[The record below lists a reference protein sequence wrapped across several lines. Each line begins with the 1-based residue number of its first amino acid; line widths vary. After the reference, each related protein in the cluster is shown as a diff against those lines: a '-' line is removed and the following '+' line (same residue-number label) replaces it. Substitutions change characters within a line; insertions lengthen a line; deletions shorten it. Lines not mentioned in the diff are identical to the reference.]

1 VVLLDFPRAASWI
14 YTMVKPLIPPKTSG
28 KIVLLSRRD
37 PAGIEAYLKEACGD
51 NDTIQ
56 MLEKLLQMN
65 HDSTT
70 KTGPE
75 SSHLLTSSFL
85 KRQLAALSVA
95 TAV

>member
-1 VVLLDFPRAASWI
+1 LRLAPSLDSYLAERFHKVVLLDFPRAASWI

-56 MLEKLLQMN
+56 
-65 HDSTT
+65 
-70 KTGPE
+70 
-75 SSHLLTSSFL
+75 
-85 KRQLAALSVA
+85 
-95 TAV
+95 